1 MDQGDDGLG
10 DGGRN
15 NESSFRQPGNFKGKR
30 SNAKKKSQN
39 YTQSRNNE
47 NGVSGGAA
55 NNNYSGLY
63 NHSADENS

>member
-30 SNAKKKSQN
+30 SNAKKKS
-39 YTQSRNNE
+39 
-47 NGVSGGAA
+47 
-55 NNNYSGLY
+55 
-63 NHSADENS
+63 